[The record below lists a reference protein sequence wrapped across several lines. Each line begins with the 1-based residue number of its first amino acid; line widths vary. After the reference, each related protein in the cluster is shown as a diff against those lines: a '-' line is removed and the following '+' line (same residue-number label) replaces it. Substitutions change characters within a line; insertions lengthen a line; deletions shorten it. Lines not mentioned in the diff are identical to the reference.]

1 MGHLFLRNVIL
12 MCWSGIGWLQDVIAS
27 RALDLGCSVGRSTF
41 ELASIFEEVIGI
53 DFSRALIAKAEQ
65 LKCDGKASY
74 KLLIEGDIAT
84 EMEAV
89 VNPDVV
95 RIIYKSL
102 YTD

>member
-1 MGHLFLRNVIL
+1 M
-12 MCWSGIGWLQDVIAS
+12 
-27 RALDLGCSVGRSTF
+27 GRSTF

-53 DFSRALIAKAEQ
+53 DFSNALIAKAKQ

-74 KLLIEGDIAT
+74 NLVIEGDYAT

-95 RIIYKSL
+95 RIIYEEVVSL
-102 YTD
+102 TMLVVSSSHIQSMLILMCFSCCKTG